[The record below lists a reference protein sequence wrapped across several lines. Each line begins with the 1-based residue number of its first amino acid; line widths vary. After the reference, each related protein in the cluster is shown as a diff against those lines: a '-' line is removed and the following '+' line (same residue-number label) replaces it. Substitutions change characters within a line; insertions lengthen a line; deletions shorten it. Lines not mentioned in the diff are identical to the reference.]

1 MTIQMSYEEAF
12 NKLTACTDVQIT
24 KTEDVANGKKITLSN
39 GGVVICYHSGACV
52 PQGKNPDKIRAI
64 LESDLGP
71 KNRKIFVVYGHDTAT
86 RDALE
91 LTLRR
96 LEFEPIIL
104 DREASNGQTIIEKL
118 ETYAKEVDYAVVLA
132 TPDDRGRA
140 QGELNEKP
148 RARQNVVLELGMFL
162 AKLGR
167 KRVAILIKE
176 ENDFEKPSDI
186 SGLIYIPFTGTL
198 DYNAK
203 LRLAQE
209 LNNAGYKVDYQ
220 KL

>member
-1 MTIQMSYEEAF
+1 MSYEDLRAKLNCQQEFAIREEKEIQSGKQICLNNGCVVDWYTSGKYVVKGS
-12 NKLTACTDVQIT
+12 NKEPV
-24 KTEDVANGKKITLSN
+24 E
-39 GGVVICYHSGACV
+39 
-52 PQGKNPDKIRAI
+52 AI
-64 LESDLGP
+64 LNQTKGL

-140 QGELNEKP
+140 QGEPNEKP

-198 DYNAK
+198 DYNAR

-220 KL
+220 KP